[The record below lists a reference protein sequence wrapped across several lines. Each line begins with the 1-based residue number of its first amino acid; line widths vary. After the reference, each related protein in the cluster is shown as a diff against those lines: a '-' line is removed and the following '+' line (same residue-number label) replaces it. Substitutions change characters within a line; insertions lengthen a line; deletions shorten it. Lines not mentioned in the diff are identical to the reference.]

1 MLISPKPKP
10 YRLRSTRGLALMSDV
25 IAYVRHLSQHL
36 GTFRI
41 DSAEITASSA
51 SEFGGSVDITRTT
64 DRPGPVGPTGP
75 DGYPGFTGVGGGDFF
90 GPPGAAGE
98 AGPTG
103 TLPGD
108 KGVVGATGIVGE
120 DGGAGPIG
128 ADGPIGPLTPGP
140 TGYPGPNSG
149 ALGPDGPT
157 GPTGADG
164 IENPGAPGPPG
175 PARDVY
181 LTYSPLGS
189 SPDGPPGPAGA
200 KLAIIEI
207 PAHSIVVPPSAGPTS
222 SFVVPASAGP
232 ASQFVAFHVA
242 ESPRCLWL
250 DHLHAV
256 LPAHR
261 TTLEI
266 PIDPLWIECLD
277 SAESIEILSLHIPGG
292 AVTAELRDSSRI
304 ILRATSATRHSRP
317 AVITVGGIARAH
329 NGRRFPQFTAAQ
341 AARNAA
347 FWSSSLNR

>member
-10 YRLRSTRGLALMSDV
+10 YRLRSTRGLALMTDV

-51 SEFGGSVDITRTT
+51 SEFGGSIDITRTT

-108 KGVVGATGIVGE
+108 KGPLGATGIIGE

-149 ALGPDGPT
+149 ALGPAGPAGPT
-157 GPTGADG
+157 GPAG
-164 IENPGAPGPPG
+164 IANPGDPGPPG

-181 LTYSPLGS
+181 LTYTPLGS
-189 SPDGPPGPAGA
+189 SPTGPTGPAGA

-207 PAHSIVVPPSAGPTS
+207 PAHSI
-222 SFVVPASAGP
+222 VVPASAGP

-261 TTLEI
+261 TSHEI
-266 PIDPLWIECLD
+266 PLDPLWIECLD
-277 SAESIEILSLHIPGG
+277 SAESIEILSLHIHGG
-292 AVTAELRDSSRI
+292 DVTAELRDSSRI
-304 ILRATSATRHSRP
+304 ILHATSATRHSRP
-317 AVITVGGIARAH
+317 AVITLAGIARAH
-329 NGRRFPQFTAAQ
+329 SGLRFPQFTAAQ
-341 AARNAA
+341 AAHNAA